1 MNKKRKVILGIAIGA
16 VSLLLMIYVGLCVWF
31 SHHFLPGT
39 FVNGIDSSNK
49 TAEDVTQMLTADMPE
64 YSLTLTER
72 DGSEEKLQGE
82 DIGFYYDYPEVY
94 QIQKKQNNF
103 LWFIGIFTKDS
114 YEVDWTGNY
123 DGEKFEQTMQKLHC
137 LTRSDI
143 REPSNAS
150 IENTDNGPEVIPENE
165 GNKVDSEKLR
175 TALDTA
181 IGSGADHLDLD
192 GADCY
197 LKPEVTLESPE
208 IRASVEMI
216 EKLSNMT
223 VTYDFR
229 YETEAVGPE
238 EIRTWL
244 VKKDDG
250 TYEISRERVA
260 AFVAD
265 LAGRHNTVW
274 ASRDFYST
282 TRGWI
287 TVEGGTYGWEID
299 QEGETEKLMAD
310 LASGQDVTR
319 EPVFFMDPY
328 PGPKDGSDIGDT
340 YVEIDLGAQHMW
352 FYKNGSLVTDTD
364 VTTGTMRTGHGTPAG
379 VFYIENR
386 LRNTKLIGEDYETEV
401 SFWMQVYKGVGI
413 HDATWRSAFGGDYYL
428 TDGSHGCINTPYDI
442 VEKIFNNIEVG
453 TPVVMYY

>member
-150 IENTDNGPEVIPENE
+150 IENTDNGPEVIPENRGIKSIPKNSGRRWIQPSVPE
-165 GNKVDSEKLR
+165 QIIWIWMGR
-175 TALDTA
+175 TA
-181 IGSGADHLDLD
+181 I
-192 GADCY
+192 
-197 LKPEVTLESPE
+197 
-208 IRASVEMI
+208 
-216 EKLSNMT
+216 
-223 VTYDFR
+223 
-229 YETEAVGPE
+229 
-238 EIRTWL
+238 
-244 VKKDDG
+244 
-250 TYEISRERVA
+250 
-260 AFVAD
+260 
-265 LAGRHNTVW
+265 
-274 ASRDFYST
+274 
-282 TRGWI
+282 
-287 TVEGGTYGWEID
+287 
-299 QEGETEKLMAD
+299 
-310 LASGQDVTR
+310 
-319 EPVFFMDPY
+319 
-328 PGPKDGSDIGDT
+328 
-340 YVEIDLGAQHMW
+340 
-352 FYKNGSLVTDTD
+352 
-364 VTTGTMRTGHGTPAG
+364 
-379 VFYIENR
+379 
-386 LRNTKLIGEDYETEV
+386 
-401 SFWMQVYKGVGI
+401 
-413 HDATWRSAFGGDYYL
+413 
-428 TDGSHGCINTPYDI
+428 
-442 VEKIFNNIEVG
+442 
-453 TPVVMYY
+453 